1 MINNIYSKFLLRFI
15 VLVFC
20 SFIIL
25 EILIRVVDENCYSFF
40 PVYMENEIEK
50 LPKNKN
56 FCAKYTGHPKAFYST
71 NNYGLRVKNNNIKND
86 FKKYL
91 LIGDSQAMG
100 YGINFDDHF
109 LNKYLNSKNDANL
122 EILAAPTF
130 RLQSLNNFNKIN
142 DDFNFLKYEKIY
154 FFLNLWV
161 DIDRFVLSWDENWRI
176 KNKKFDIEVSNYLRS
191 YEYIKKIVNFSQ
203 KRKGQPYNLYFNFL
217 TDDEIEYL
225 IYSII
230 DQYKLFIDTNS
241 IKQYQFIILPPAWYF
256 DKNQLKKF
264 NFGFE
269 NEEFLNLLNDYD
281 YYYNLMK
288 NNLDIISKK
297 LKKDGIDYILIDQL
311 ENPESSFLKTDYH
324 LNEIGHDEVSKKL

>member
-1 MINNIYSKFLLRFI
+1 MINNIFSKFLLRFI
-15 VLVFC
+15 LLFFC

-40 PVYMENEIEK
+40 PVYIENKIEK

-71 NNYGLRVKNNNIKND
+71 NNYGLRVKNNNVKND

-130 RLQSLNNFNKIN
+130 RLESLNNFNKIN

-176 KNKKFDIEVSNYLRS
+176 KNKKFDIEISKYLRS
-191 YEYIKKIVNFSQ
+191 YEYIKKIINFSQ

-225 IYSII
+225 IYAII

-324 LNEIGHDEVSKKL
+324 LNEIGHDKVSKKL

>member
-1 MINNIYSKFLLRFI
+1 MINNVYSKFLLRFI
-15 VLVFC
+15 VLFFC

-176 KNKKFDIEVSNYLRS
+176 KNKKFDIEVSKYFRS

-225 IYSII
+225 IYEII

-269 NEEFLNLLNDYD
+269 NEEFLNLFNDYE
-281 YYYNLMK
+281 YYYNKMK
-288 NNLDIISKK
+288 NNLEILSKK
-297 LKKDGIDYILIDQL
+297 FKKDGINYILIDQL
-311 ENPESSFLKTDYH
+311 DNPKTSFLKTDYH
-324 LNEIGHDEVSKKL
+324 LNENGHDEVFKKF

>member
-1 MINNIYSKFLLRFI
+1 MINNVYSKFLLRFI
-15 VLVFC
+15 VLFFC

-176 KNKKFDIEVSNYLRS
+176 KNKKFDIEVSKYLRS

-225 IYSII
+225 IYAII

-269 NEEFLNLLNDYD
+269 NEEFLNLFNDYE
-281 YYYNLMK
+281 YYYNKMK
-288 NNLDIISKK
+288 NNLEILSKK
-297 LKKDGIDYILIDQL
+297 FKKDGINYILIDQL
-311 ENPESSFLKTDYH
+311 DNPKTSFLKTDYH
-324 LNEIGHDEVSKKL
+324 LNENGHDEVFKKF

>member
-1 MINNIYSKFLLRFI
+1 MINNIYSKFLFRFI
-15 VLVFC
+15 LLFFC

-25 EILIRVVDENCYSFF
+25 EIFIRVVDENCYSFF
-40 PVYMENEIEK
+40 PVYIENEIET

-71 NNYGLRVKNNNIKND
+71 DDYGLRVKNNKIKNNQNA
-86 FKKYL
+86 YL

-109 LNKYLNSKNDANL
+109 LHKYLSSNKNAHL
-122 EILAAPTF
+122 EILASPTF
-130 RLQSLNNFNKIN
+130 RLKSLNNFKKVN
-142 DDFNFLKYEKIY
+142 DDFNFQKYKKIF

-161 DIDRFVLSWDENWRI
+161 DIDRFVLSWDENWII
-176 KNKKFDIEVSNYLRS
+176 KNKKFDIEISKYFRS

-225 IYSII
+225 IYAIV

-264 NFGFE
+264 NYGFE
-269 NEEFLNLLNDYD
+269 NEEFLSLFNDYD
-281 YYYNLMK
+281 YYYNKMQ
-288 NNLDIISKK
+288 NNLEIISKK
-297 LKKDGIDYILIDQL
+297 LKKDGIDYFLIDHFD
-311 ENPESSFLKTDYH
+311 NPERGFLKTDYH
-324 LNEIGHDEVSKKL
+324 LNEIGHDEVFKKF

>member
-15 VLVFC
+15 LLFFC

-56 FCAKYTGHPKAFYST
+56 FCAKYTGHPKAYYST
-71 NNYGLRVKNNNIKND
+71 NNYGLRVKNNNVKND

-109 LNKYLNSKNDANL
+109 LHKYLSSNKNAHL
-122 EILAAPTF
+122 EILASPTF
-130 RLQSLNNFNKIN
+130 RLKSLNNFKKVN
-142 DDFNFLKYEKIY
+142 DDFNFQKYEKIF

-161 DIDRFVLSWDENWRI
+161 DIDRFVLSWDENWII
-176 KNKKFDIEVSNYLRS
+176 KNKKFDIEISKYFRS

-225 IYSII
+225 IYAIV

-264 NFGFE
+264 NYGFE
-269 NEEFLNLLNDYD
+269 NEEFLSLFNDYD
-281 YYYNLMK
+281 YYYNKMQ
-288 NNLDIISKK
+288 NNLEIISKK
-297 LKKDGIDYILIDQL
+297 LKKDGIDYFLIDHFD
-311 ENPESSFLKTDYH
+311 NPERSFLKTDYH
-324 LNEIGHDEVSKKL
+324 LNEIGHDEVFKKF

>member
-1 MINNIYSKFLLRFI
+1 MGW
-15 VLVFC
+15 
-20 SFIIL
+20 
-25 EILIRVVDENCYSFF
+25 
-40 PVYMENEIEK
+40 K
-50 LPKNKN
+50 L
-56 FCAKYTGHPKAFYST
+56 
-71 NNYGLRVKNNNIKND
+71 
-86 FKKYL
+86 
-91 LIGDSQAMG
+91 
-100 YGINFDDHF
+100 
-109 LNKYLNSKNDANL
+109 
-122 EILAAPTF
+122 
-130 RLQSLNNFNKIN
+130 
-142 DDFNFLKYEKIY
+142 
-154 FFLNLWV
+154 
-161 DIDRFVLSWDENWRI
+161 
-176 KNKKFDIEVSNYLRS
+176 KNKKFDIEVSKYFRS

-225 IYSII
+225 IYAII

-281 YYYNLMK
+281 YYYHLMK
-288 NNLDIISKK
+288 NNLEIISKK

>member
-1 MINNIYSKFLLRFI
+1 MINNVYSKFLLRFI
-15 VLVFC
+15 VLFFC

-109 LNKYLNSKNDANL
+109 LNKYLNSKKDANL

-130 RLQSLNNFNKIN
+130 RLESLNNFNKIN

-176 KNKKFDIEVSNYLRS
+176 KNKKFDIEVSKYFRS
-191 YEYIKKIVNFSQ
+191 YEYIKKIINFSQ

-225 IYSII
+225 IYAII

-269 NEEFLNLLNDYD
+269 NEEFLNLFNDYE
-281 YYYNLMK
+281 YYYNKMK
-288 NNLDIISKK
+288 NNLEILSKK
-297 LKKDGIDYILIDQL
+297 FKKDGINYILIDQL
-311 ENPESSFLKTDYH
+311 DNPKTSFLKTDYH
-324 LNEIGHDEVSKKL
+324 LNENGHDEVFKKF

>member
-1 MINNIYSKFLLRFI
+1 
-15 VLVFC
+15 
-20 SFIIL
+20 
-25 EILIRVVDENCYSFF
+25 
-40 PVYMENEIEK
+40 
-50 LPKNKN
+50 
-56 FCAKYTGHPKAFYST
+56 
-71 NNYGLRVKNNNIKND
+71 
-86 FKKYL
+86 
-91 LIGDSQAMG
+91 MG

-109 LNKYLNSKNDANL
+109 LNKYLNSKKDANL

-130 RLQSLNNFNKIN
+130 RLESLNNFNKIN

-176 KNKKFDIEVSNYLRS
+176 KNKKFDIEVSKYLRS

-225 IYSII
+225 IYAII

-281 YYYNLMK
+281 YYYQLMK
-288 NNLDIISKK
+288 NNLEIISKK

>member
-1 MINNIYSKFLLRFI
+1 MINNIFSKFLLRFI
-15 VLVFC
+15 LLFFC

-40 PVYMENEIEK
+40 PVYIENKIEK

-71 NNYGLRVKNNNIKND
+71 NNYGLRVKNNNVKND

-91 LIGDSQAMG
+91 LIGDSQAMW

-130 RLQSLNNFNKIN
+130 RLESLNNFNKIN

-176 KNKKFDIEVSNYLRS
+176 KNKKFDIEISKYLRS
-191 YEYIKKIVNFSQ
+191 YEYIKKIINFSQ

-225 IYSII
+225 IYAII

-324 LNEIGHDEVSKKL
+324 LNEIGHDKVSKKL

>member
-15 VLVFC
+15 LLFFC

-40 PVYMENEIEK
+40 PVYIENKIEK

-86 FKKYL
+86 FKKFL

-161 DIDRFVLSWDENWRI
+161 DIDRFVLSWDENWII
-176 KNKKFDIEVSNYLRS
+176 KNKKFDIEISKYFRS
-191 YEYIKKIVNFSQ
+191 YEYIKKILNFSQ

-225 IYSII
+225 IYAII

>member
-1 MINNIYSKFLLRFI
+1 MINNVYSKFLLRFI
-15 VLVFC
+15 VLFFC

-176 KNKKFDIEVSNYLRS
+176 KNKKFDIEVSKYFRS
-191 YEYIKKIVNFSQ
+191 YEYIKKIINFSQ

-225 IYSII
+225 IYEII

-269 NEEFLNLLNDYD
+269 NEEFLNLFNDYE
-281 YYYNLMK
+281 YYYNKMK
-288 NNLDIISKK
+288 NNLEILSKK
-297 LKKDGIDYILIDQL
+297 FKKDGINYILIDQL
-311 ENPESSFLKTDYH
+311 DNPKTSFLKTDYH
-324 LNEIGHDEVSKKL
+324 LNENGHDEVFKKF

>member
-15 VLVFC
+15 LLFFC

-25 EILIRVVDENCYSFF
+25 EIFIRVVDENCYSFF
-40 PVYMENEIEK
+40 PVYVENEIVT

-71 NNYGLRVKNNNIKND
+71 DNYGLRVNNNKLEND
-86 FKKYL
+86 YNKYL

-100 YGINFDDHF
+100 YGINFNDHF
-109 LNKYLNSKNDANL
+109 LYKYLSINKDANL
-122 EILAAPTF
+122 EILAALTF
-130 RLQSLNNFNKIN
+130 RLESLNNFTKIN

-154 FFLNLWV
+154 FFLNLWA
-161 DIDRFVLSWDENWRI
+161 DIDRFILSWDENWRI
-176 KNKKFDIEVSNYLRS
+176 KNKKFDIEVSKYLRS
-191 YEYIKKIVNFSQ
+191 YEYIKKIVNFSK

-225 IYSII
+225 IYAIV

-264 NFGFE
+264 NYGFQDK
-269 NEEFLNLLNDYD
+269 EFLNLFNDYD
-281 YYYNLMK
+281 YYYNKMK
-288 NNLDIISKK
+288 TNLEIISKK
-297 LKKDGIDYILIDQL
+297 LKKEGIDYILIDQL
-311 ENPESSFLKTDYH
+311 ENPEKSFLKTGYH
-324 LNEIGHDEVSKKL
+324 LNEVGHDEVFKKF

>member
-1 MINNIYSKFLLRFI
+1 MINNIFSKFLLRFI
-15 VLVFC
+15 LLFFC

-40 PVYMENEIEK
+40 PVYIENKIEK

-71 NNYGLRVKNNNIKND
+71 NNYGLRVKNNNVKND

-130 RLQSLNNFNKIN
+130 RLQSLNNFTKVN

-176 KNKKFDIEVSNYLRS
+176 KNKKFDIEVSKYLRS

-225 IYSII
+225 IYAIV

-241 IKQYQFIILPPAWYF
+241 IKQYQFIILPPAWFF

-264 NFGFE
+264 NYGFE
-269 NEEFLNLLNDYD
+269 NEEFLNLFNDYN
-281 YYYNLMK
+281 YYYNKMQ
-288 NNLDIISKK
+288 NNLEIISKK
-297 LKKDGIDYILIDQL
+297 LKKDGIDYFLIDHFD
-311 ENPESSFLKTDYH
+311 NPERSFLKTDYH
-324 LNEIGHDEVSKKL
+324 LNENGHDEVFKKF

>member
-1 MINNIYSKFLLRFI
+1 MINNVYSKFLLRFI
-15 VLVFC
+15 VLFFC

-176 KNKKFDIEVSNYLRS
+176 KNKKFDIEVSKYLRS

-225 IYSII
+225 IYSIV

-241 IKQYQFIILPPAWYF
+241 IKQYEFIILPPAWYF

-264 NFGFE
+264 NYGFK
-269 NEEFLNLLNDYD
+269 NEEFLNLFNDYE
-281 YYYNLMK
+281 YYYNKMK
-288 NNLDIISKK
+288 NNLEILSKK
-297 LKKDGIDYILIDQL
+297 FKKDGINYILIDQL
-311 ENPESSFLKTDYH
+311 DNPKTSFLKTDYH
-324 LNEIGHDEVSKKL
+324 LNENGHDEVFKKF

>member
-15 VLVFC
+15 LLFFC

-40 PVYMENEIEK
+40 PVYIENKIEK

-86 FKKYL
+86 FKKFL

-130 RLQSLNNFNKIN
+130 RLKSLNNFTKVN

-161 DIDRFVLSWDENWRI
+161 DIDRFVLSWDENWII
-176 KNKKFDIEVSNYLRS
+176 KNKKFDIEISKYFRS

-225 IYSII
+225 IYAII

>member
-15 VLVFC
+15 LLFFC

-56 FCAKYTGHPKAFYST
+56 FCAKYTGHPKAYYST
-71 NNYGLRVKNNNIKND
+71 NNYGLRVKNNNVKND

-109 LNKYLNSKNDANL
+109 LHKYLSSNKNAHL
-122 EILAAPTF
+122 EILASPTF
-130 RLQSLNNFNKIN
+130 RLKSLNNFKKIN
-142 DDFNFLKYEKIY
+142 DDFNFQKYEKIF

-161 DIDRFVLSWDENWRI
+161 DIDRFVLSWDENWII
-176 KNKKFDIEVSNYLRS
+176 KNKKFDIEISKYFRS

-225 IYSII
+225 IYAIV

-264 NFGFE
+264 NYGLE
-269 NEEFLNLLNDYD
+269 NQEFLSLFNDYD
-281 YYYNLMK
+281 YYYNKMQ
-288 NNLDIISKK
+288 NNLEIISKK
-297 LKKDGIDYILIDQL
+297 LKKDGIDYFLIDHFD
-311 ENPESSFLKTDYH
+311 NPERSFLKTDYH
-324 LNEIGHDEVSKKL
+324 LNEIGHDEVFKKF

>member
-15 VLVFC
+15 LLFFC

-40 PVYMENEIEK
+40 PVYLENEIEK

-71 NNYGLRVKNNNIKND
+71 DDYGLRVKNNKIKNNQNV
-86 FKKYL
+86 YL

-109 LNKYLNSKNDANL
+109 LHKYLSSNKNAHL
-122 EILAAPTF
+122 EILASPTF
-130 RLQSLNNFNKIN
+130 RLKSLNNFKKVN
-142 DDFNFLKYEKIY
+142 DDFNFQKYEKIF

-161 DIDRFVLSWDENWRI
+161 DIDRFVLSWDENWII
-176 KNKKFDIEVSNYLRS
+176 KNKKFDIEISKYFRS

-225 IYSII
+225 IYAIV

-264 NFGFE
+264 NYGLE
-269 NEEFLNLLNDYD
+269 NKEFLSLFNDYD
-281 YYYNLMK
+281 YYYNKMQ
-288 NNLDIISKK
+288 NNLEIISKK
-297 LKKDGIDYILIDQL
+297 LKEDGIDYFLIDHFD
-311 ENPESSFLKTDYH
+311 NPERSFLKTDYH
-324 LNEIGHDEVSKKL
+324 LNEIGHDEVFKKF

>member
-1 MINNIYSKFLLRFI
+1 MINNIFSKFLLRFI
-15 VLVFC
+15 LLFFC

-40 PVYMENEIEK
+40 PVYIENKIEK

-71 NNYGLRVKNNNIKND
+71 NNYGLRVKNNNVKND

-130 RLQSLNNFNKIN
+130 RLESLNNFNKIN

-176 KNKKFDIEVSNYLRS
+176 KNKKFDIEVSKYLRS

-225 IYSII
+225 IYAII

>member
-15 VLVFC
+15 LLFFC

-25 EILIRVVDENCYSFF
+25 EIFIRVVDENCYSFF
-40 PVYMENEIEK
+40 PVYVENEIVT

-56 FCAKYTGHPKAFYST
+56 FCAKYTVHPKAFYST
-71 NNYGLRVKNNNIKND
+71 NNYGLRVNDNKIKND

-130 RLQSLNNFNKIN
+130 RLESLNNFNKIN

-176 KNKKFDIEVSNYLRS
+176 KNKKFDIEVSKYLRS
-191 YEYIKKIVNFSQ
+191 YGYIKKIVNFSR
-203 KRKGQPYNLYFNFL
+203 KRKGQPYNIYFNFL
-217 TDDEIEYL
+217 TNDEIEYL
-225 IYSII
+225 IYAII

-264 NFGFE
+264 NYGFE

-288 NNLDIISKK
+288 NNLETISKK
-297 LKKDGIDYILIDQL
+297 LKKEGIDYILIDQL
-311 ENPESSFLKTDYH
+311 ENPERSFLKTGYH

>member
-1 MINNIYSKFLLRFI
+1 MINNIFSKFLLRFF
-15 VLVFC
+15 LLLFC
-20 SFIIL
+20 SFFIL
-25 EILIRVVDENCYSFF
+25 EIFIRVVDENCYSFF
-40 PVYMENEIEK
+40 PVYIENEIET

-109 LNKYLNSKNDANL
+109 LNKYLNSKKDANL

-130 RLQSLNNFNKIN
+130 RLESLNNFNKIN

-176 KNKKFDIEVSNYLRS
+176 KNKKFDIEISKYFRS
-191 YEYIKKIVNFSQ
+191 YEYIKKILKFSK

-225 IYSII
+225 IYSIV

-241 IKQYQFIILPPAWYF
+241 IKQYEFIILPPAWYF

-264 NFGFE
+264 NYGFK
-269 NEEFLNLLNDYD
+269 NEEFLNLFNDYD
-281 YYYNLMK
+281 YYYNKMK
-288 NNLDIISKK
+288 NNLEILSKK
-297 LKKDGIDYILIDQL
+297 FKKDGIDYILIDQL
-311 ENPESSFLKTDYH
+311 DNPETSFLKTDYH
-324 LNEIGHDEVSKKL
+324 LNENGHDEVFKKF

>member
-1 MINNIYSKFLLRFI
+1 M
-15 VLVFC
+15 
-20 SFIIL
+20 
-25 EILIRVVDENCYSFF
+25 
-40 PVYMENEIEK
+40 
-50 LPKNKN
+50 
-56 FCAKYTGHPKAFYST
+56 
-71 NNYGLRVKNNNIKND
+71 
-86 FKKYL
+86 

-176 KNKKFDIEVSNYLRS
+176 KNKKFDIEISKYFRS
-191 YEYIKKIVNFSQ
+191 YEYIKKILNFSQ

-225 IYSII
+225 IYAII

-264 NFGFE
+264 NYGFE

-324 LNEIGHDEVSKKL
+324 LNDIGHDEVSKKL

>member
-1 MINNIYSKFLLRFI
+1 MINNIYSNFLLRFI
-15 VLVFC
+15 LILFC
-20 SFIIL
+20 SFIFL

-109 LNKYLNSKNDANL
+109 LNKYLNSKKNANL

-130 RLQSLNNFNKIN
+130 RLESLNNFNKIN

-176 KNKKFDIEVSNYLRS
+176 KNKKFDIEVSKYLRS

-225 IYSII
+225 IYAII

-281 YYYNLMK
+281 YYYQLMK
-288 NNLDIISKK
+288 NNLEIISKK

>member
-15 VLVFC
+15 LLFFC

-130 RLQSLNNFNKIN
+130 RLESLNNFNKIN

-176 KNKKFDIEVSNYLRS
+176 KNKKFDIEVSKYLRS

-225 IYSII
+225 IYAII